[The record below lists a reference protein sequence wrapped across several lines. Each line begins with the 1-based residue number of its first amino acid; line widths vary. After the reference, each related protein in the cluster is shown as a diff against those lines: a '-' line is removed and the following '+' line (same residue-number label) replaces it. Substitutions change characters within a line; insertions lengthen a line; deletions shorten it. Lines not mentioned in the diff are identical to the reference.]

1 MSDERRTTSGIE
13 VKPVYGPADARAIRA
28 RIGAPGA
35 FPFTRGLR
43 ADGYRTR
50 PWTIRQYAGYGTPQE
65 ANERFRFL
73 LAQGQP
79 GLSVAFDLPTQ
90 MGLDSDDARS
100 LGEVGRVGVAIDSLD
115 DVVALFD
122 GIPLDAVSTSMTIN
136 APAPVLV
143 AMYVVAAELQGVPAG
158 SVRGTAQNDVLKEY
172 VARGTYIYPP
182 RPSLRLAADLV
193 AWCATEAPRFNA
205 ISLSGYHMREAG
217 STAVQ
222 EMAFALANAIAYVEA
237 VLARGVAVD
246 DFAPRLSW
254 IFNTH
259 TNFFE
264 EIAKYRA
271 LRRMWAT
278 LMRDRFGALDARSLQ
293 LRTHTQTGGS
303 TLTLQ
308 QPENNIVRAAL
319 QALAAVLGG
328 VQSLALSC
336 YDEAIAIPTEHAQT
350 LAVRTQQ
357 ILAEEIG
364 VTDTAD
370 PLGGSWYVEALT
382 DELEAAAW
390 ELLAEVERIGGAVAA
405 VETGFYQRAI
415 DEEAYRA
422 EMALESGERVVVGV
436 NRYREGDDP
445 EPASFQV
452 DPELAGGQ
460 IARLE
465 AVRARRDAAAVE
477 AALLALRDDCARAEV
492 NALPAIVAAVRAHA
506 TLGRDL
512 RRDARACSASTS
524 LPEPGLTRALRPT
537 PALLDVP
544 DRRLTCSLRPRRRP
558 GRSAPALRAPGPARP
573 RRGGGSP
580 RSGGAR
586 APSRPPRP
594 PPASRRRAR
603 P

>member
-1 MSDERRTTSGIE
+1 
-13 VKPVYGPADARAIRA
+13 
-28 RIGAPGA
+28 
-35 FPFTRGLR
+35 
-43 ADGYRTR
+43 
-50 PWTIRQYAGYGTPQE
+50 
-65 ANERFRFL
+65 
-73 LAQGQP
+73 
-79 GLSVAFDLPTQ
+79 
-90 MGLDSDDARS
+90 
-100 LGEVGRVGVAIDSLD
+100 
-115 DVVALFD
+115 
-122 GIPLDAVSTSMTIN
+122 
-136 APAPVLV
+136 
-143 AMYVVAAELQGVPAG
+143 
-158 SVRGTAQNDVLKEY
+158 
-172 VARGTYIYPP
+172 
-182 RPSLRLAADLV
+182 
-193 AWCATEAPRFNA
+193 
-205 ISLSGYHMREAG
+205 MREAG

-237 VLARGVAVD
+237 VLAHGVAVD

-278 LMRDRFGALDARSLQ
+278 LMRDRFGALDERSLQ

-370 PLGGSWYVEALT
+370 PLGGSWFIESLT
-382 DELEAAAW
+382 DDLERRAW
-390 ELLAEVERIGGAVAA
+390 ELLTEVENLGGAVAA

-436 NRYREGDDP
+436 NRYREGEDP
-445 EPASFQV
+445 EAAFFEV
-452 DPELAGGQ
+452 DPALSAAQ

-465 AVRARRDAAAVE
+465 SVRAARDNAAVE
-477 AALLALRDDCARAEV
+477 AALAALRADCERAEI
-492 NALPAIVAAVRAHA
+492 NALPAIIAAVRAHA
-506 TLGRDL
+506 TLGEICGSMR
-512 RRDARACSASTS
+512 
-524 LPEPGLTRALRPT
+524 EVFGEYRP
-537 PALLDVP
+537 A
-544 DRRLTCSLRPRRRP
+544 
-558 GRSAPALRAPGPARP
+558 
-573 RRGGGSP
+573 
-580 RSGGAR
+580 
-586 APSRPPRP
+586 
-594 PPASRRRAR
+594 
-603 P
+603 